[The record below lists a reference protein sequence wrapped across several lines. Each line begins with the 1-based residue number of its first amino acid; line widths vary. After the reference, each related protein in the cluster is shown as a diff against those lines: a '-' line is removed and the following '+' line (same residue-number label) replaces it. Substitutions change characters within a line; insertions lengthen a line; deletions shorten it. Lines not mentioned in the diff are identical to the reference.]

1 MGLVAW
7 EHVGFLF
14 LLVVELSLEQ
24 WLQQGQ
30 DPITFQQ
37 QPPVS
42 AHQQAQ
48 NPLGFQ
54 QQPPVSAPQQ
64 AQNPLGFQKQP
75 PASAPQQAQNP
86 LGFQKQPPAS
96 APQQA
101 QNPLGFQKQPPASA
115 PQQAQN
121 PLRFHQQ
128 PPVLTHQQALQNPQG
143 AGVFQPQKPGIA
155 LGMLDPASTQSK
167 QLMQAPVAPLTW
179 QFPHMQEEPQQ
190 PAVPFQLQVPSPPDS
205 VAAQCAENFVHVEVK
220 KDFYGNGHLAE
231 PSSFSLGDCAAVGED
246 PNSHVLIFQ
255 YELHKCGSSLT
266 MTADELVYTFTLL
279 YTPGALVGTPIVRAD
294 AAAVAIHCHYPR
306 LQNVSSDVLMPA
318 AVPFAA
324 TIVSEEVLVF
334 SLKLM
339 TDDWMFERPVNQYF
353 LGQFMNVEAS
363 VKQYNHVPLRVFIDG
378 CVATAVPDVNSVPR
392 YSFIENHGCLVDA
405 KLTGSPSH
413 FMHRVLN
420 DKLQF
425 QLEAFKFQQA
435 GNSSVYITC
444 ALKAVLAST
453 PTNSESK
460 ACSFTNGWT
469 SADESDDVCMCCDS
483 ICGSTRKGRA
493 ISDSGLVSEG
503 EVTIGPIVISD

>member
-7 EHVGFLF
+7 ESVGFL
-14 LLVVELSLEQ
+14 LLLAVELSVEQ
-24 WLQQGQ
+24 WSVLQKGQ
-30 DPITFQQ
+30 DSLSFQQ
-37 QPPVS
+37 QPPVLLS
-42 AHQQAQ
+42 QLAQKPSRFEQQPPDFVPSQAQ
-48 NPLGFQ
+48 KPSRFQ
-54 QQPPVSAPQQ
+54 QQPPVFVPQQ
-64 AQNPLGFQKQP
+64 AFQ
-75 PASAPQQAQNP
+75 S
-86 LGFQKQPPAS
+86 
-96 APQQA
+96 
-101 QNPLGFQKQPPASA
+101 
-115 PQQAQN
+115 
-121 PLRFHQQ
+121 
-128 PPVLTHQQALQNPQG
+128 PQG
-143 AGVFQPQKPGIA
+143 AGSFQPQKPGFA
-155 LGMLDPASTQSK
+155 PGMLDPASTQSK

-179 QFPHMQEEPQQ
+179 QFPHMPEEPRQ
-190 PAVPFQLQVPSPPDS
+190 PAVPFQLRIPSPPDS

-220 KDFYGNGHLAE
+220 KDFYGNGHLAD
-231 PSSFSLGDCAAVGED
+231 PSSITLGGCAAVGED

-255 YELHKCGSSLT
+255 YELHTCGSSLT
-266 MTADELVYTFTLL
+266 MTADELVYTFNLL
-279 YTPGALVGTPIVRAD
+279 YTPGPLGGTPIVRAD

-306 LQNVSSDVLMPA
+306 LQNVSSNVLMPA

-353 LGQFMNVEAS
+353 LGQFMNFEAS

-413 FMHRVLN
+413 YMHRVLN

-444 ALKAVLAST
+444 ALKALLAST
-453 PTNSESK
+453 PTNPESK
-460 ACSFTNGWT
+460 ACSFANGWT
-469 SADESDDVCMCCDS
+469 SADENDDVCACCDS
-483 ICGSTRKGRA
+483 ICGLTRKGRA
-493 ISDSGLVSEG
+493 VYDSGLVSEG
-503 EVTIGPIVISD
+503 EATIGPIVISD